1 MKLRLLL
8 SGLLMA
14 PLPQAVFAQQLQTQ
28 QVPLQAPPPKP
39 ATAPKPVKPHPAPKK
54 ATAAP
59 AAAATVKAR
68 LLEKIKDWSV
78 FVYEDAD
85 GRVCFAAAPPSDMQP
100 KTAKRTPVIFYVS
113 TWQKDGVRNE
123 VSVKLG
129 YSMKAKSAAMVTAG
143 GKQFA
148 LTAEDDKAYPKDP
161 AEERKLLAA
170 MAAGGVM
177 IVKATSARGTA
188 TTDQYSLDGA
198 PAAVQKLQQACP

>member
-8 SGLLMA
+8 SGLLIA

-28 QVPLQAPPPKP
+28 QVPLQAPSPKP

-59 AAAATVKAR
+59 TAAATVKAR

-129 YSMKAKSAAMVTAG
+129 YSMKAKSAAVVTAG

>member
-1 MKLRLLL
+1 MRLRLLL
-8 SGLLMA
+8 SGLIITL
-14 PLPQAVFAQQLQTQ
+14 LPQAVFAQQFQTQ
-28 QVPLQAPPPKP
+28 QVPPQAAPTP
-39 ATAPKPVKPHPAPKK
+39 ATAPKSVKPHPAPKK

-59 AAAATVKAR
+59 AAATTVKAR

-78 FVYEDAD
+78 FVYEDAN

-123 VSVKLG
+123 VSVRLG
-129 YSMKAKSAAMVTAG
+129 YSMKAKSPAMVTAG

-177 IVKATSARGTA
+177 IVKATSARGTT